1 MTSRRRKKGA
11 GGRFHRLSAAAL
23 SDSRSLSAVAIILGH
38 YSSVFNEFQR
48 RYRLPSISS
57 AHDYFRPFSRLFSFI
72 LNGSRLSRF
81 SGGASDYRRRL
92 FFTVHG
98 LSDYF
103 QRLLV
108 AAFNIQRRKTLV
120 AGSDCRRQL
129 SPTAALGHFDYSQLS
144 KKDWLPSFIFN
155 FRRR

>member
-11 GGRFHRLSAAAL
+11 GGRFHRLSAATL
-23 SDSRSLSAVAIILGH
+23 SDSRPISTTAIILGH

-57 AHDYFRPFSRLFSFI
+57 AHDYFRPFSRFI

-81 SGGASDYRRRL
+81 SGGASDYHRRL

-98 LSDYF
+98 LSGYF

-120 AGSDCRRQL
+120 AGSDYHRQL